1 MSGSFRRCMLM
12 GLLTAGTLLGCSS
25 GSDPGDPSGTPDAGQ
40 PEAGCSTPTGAP
52 IEHQGTISAPE
63 TWSSSSPHVIA
74 GDLLVRAAVTV
85 QPCAIVRVGPARSI
99 TLQGGGSLVASGTR
113 ERPIRFERLD
123 ASKPWGQLLIFAG
136 GSARLA
142 WTVLSG
148 GGDPSIGEATVRV
161 NAGAELP
168 GPRPLFVDN
177 VTIEGSL
184 TRGVVLNGTA
194 GFAEGSSSL
203 VIRDSGS
210 DSGPEPLAVN
220 PNALG
225 TLPSGTYTGNRA
237 NAIFVSPSV
246 ASSSIFFLGG
256 NATLRDLG
264 VPYRVGGLQVGNTDT
279 AATLTIEA
287 GAELRFEPRTTLR
300 VYDGRSA
307 LIVAGTA
314 SRPVV
319 FTSALALPAAGD
331 WAGIRFDGLNPS
343 SRLESAWVRYA
354 GGACQCSSYGCN
366 YLPGSFDVS
375 SAILVFQEP
384 TAPFIANS
392 RIEDSAGHGILR
404 GWSGSSGVSF
414 LGTNTFARIAECT
427 ETTPRDPEGRC
438 PSSPPCP
445 RSP

>member
-1 MSGSFRRCMLM
+1 MGVSFRRRTLM
-12 GLLTAGTLLGCSS
+12 GLLTAGTLLGCTS
-25 GSDPGDPSGTPDAGQ
+25 GSDPGDSSVTPDAGQ
-40 PEAGCSTPTGAP
+40 PVAGCSTPTGAP
-52 IEHQGTISAPE
+52 IEHQGTLSAPE
-63 TWSSSSPHVIA
+63 TWSSSSPHVVA
-74 GDLLVRAAVTV
+74 ADLLVRAAVTV
-85 QPCAIVRVGPARSI
+85 EPCTLVRVGRARSI
-99 TLQGGGSLVASGTR
+99 TLEGGGSLVAMGTR
-113 ERPIRFERLD
+113 ERQVRFEPLE
-123 ASKPWGQLLIFAG
+123 ASQPWGQLRILAG

-148 GGDPSIGEATVRV
+148 GGEPTTGEATVRV

-177 VTIEGSL
+177 VTIAGSL

-237 NAIFVSPSV
+237 DAIFVSPSV
-246 ASSSIFFLGG
+246 ASSSVFYLGG
-256 NATLRDLG
+256 DATLRDLG
-264 VPYRVGGLQVGNTDT
+264 VPYRVGGLQVGNIST

-287 GAELRFEPRTTLR
+287 GAELRFEPRTALS

-307 LIVAGTA
+307 LIAAGTA

-319 FTSALALPAAGD
+319 FTSAQATPAAGD
-331 WAGIRFDGLNPS
+331 WAGIRFDGLNPN

-354 GGACQCSSYGCN
+354 GGACQCSSFGCN
-366 YLPGSFDVS
+366 YLGGSFDVS
-375 SAILVFQEP
+375 SAILVFHQP
-384 TAPFIANS
+384 TAPFIAHS

-414 LGTNTFARIAECT
+414 LGTNTFARVAECT
-427 ETTPRDPEGRC
+427 ETTPRDSEGRC
-438 PSSPPCP
+438 PSEPPCP